1 MYRLHFNEEVL
12 DLIEMKD
19 ALTFE
24 YKENKNKVT
33 LRPATQFLQDVSDLD
48 TILEQMNAEKEL
60 RVKEFEK
67 Q

>member
-1 MYRLHFNEEVL
+1 VYRLHFNEEVL

-33 LRPATQFLQDVSDLD
+33 LWPATQFLQDVSDLD

>member
-1 MYRLHFNEEVL
+1 VYRLHFNEEVL